1 MKTNE
6 IVYVESTDPFSPFV
20 EQSGHGARARS
31 GPEQS
36 ACHKP
41 SYSLRAYRPPAK
53 QQIWTLVALYI
64 LSSEYPN
71 FRKRFFSTRYVN
83 VNNVNVI
90 TLKFTL

>member
-1 MKTNE
+1 ME
-6 IVYVESTDPFSPFV
+6 IVYVESSDPFSPFV

-53 QQIWTLVALYI
+53 QQIWTLVALYL

-71 FRKRFFSTRYVN
+71 FRIRFILRVTLTL
-83 VNNVNVI
+83 I
-90 TLKFTL
+90 TLT